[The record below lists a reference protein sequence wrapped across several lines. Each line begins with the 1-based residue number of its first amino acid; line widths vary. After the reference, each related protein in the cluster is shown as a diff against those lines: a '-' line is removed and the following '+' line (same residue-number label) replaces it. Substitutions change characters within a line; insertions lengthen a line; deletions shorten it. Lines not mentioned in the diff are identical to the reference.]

1 MAVLCDIIYGVQV
14 STRGLFFNKRLYSC
28 VKKPL
33 PTPLSLGVLIT
44 IVAILITQVLPFAG

>member
-44 IVAILITQVLPFAG
+44 IVAILIT